1 MKVVH
6 ILNELKFSG
15 AEIMYVDAAEKLKSL
30 GCSLYVINTN
40 QTLGEYAPFFAKS
53 GYKVIHMPYPQ
64 SVVGRFKFYN
74 KLIDFLRKEQID
86 VVHIHASNLKWGAS
100 YCAWRT
106 GIKSV
111 YTFHSTFPIRWF
123 SLPYQIFLRW
133 SSKNIFGC
141 RFQSISDDVYRNEL
155 KTFHNHTTLVYNWYG
170 KNRFRPASKGEKEV
184 IRKTLGISQ
193 NALVIISV
201 GGCSG
206 IKRHQEIIKALPL
219 ILKSFPETIYLHL
232 GDGYALNDEKKLA
245 EELGVVSHIRFEGNQ
260 TDVRRYLIASDI
272 YVMTSKFEGIS
283 LTTIEAL
290 GCEIPAVLYD
300 VPGLR
305 TFSKCSIL
313 IPESHEILAKTVVSL
328 FQNNEQKSELQKK
341 GKHFV
346 DSKFDLDKNVVKIF
360 ELYK

>member
-1 MKVVH
+1 M
-6 ILNELKFSG
+6 
-15 AEIMYVDAAEKLKSL
+15 
-30 GCSLYVINTN
+30 
-40 QTLGEYAPFFAKS
+40 
-53 GYKVIHMPYPQ
+53 
-64 SVVGRFKFYN
+64 
-74 KLIDFLRKEQID
+74 
-86 VVHIHASNLKWGAS
+86 VHIHASNLKWGAS

-111 YTFHSTFPIRWF
+111 YTFHNTFPIRWF

>member
-1 MKVVH
+1 MGKKFYKTMKVVH

-111 YTFHSTFPIRWF
+111 YTFHNTFPIRWF

-133 SSKNIFGC
+133 SSKI
-141 RFQSISDDVYRNEL
+141 
-155 KTFHNHTTLVYNWYG
+155 K
-170 KNRFRPASKGEKEV
+170 
-184 IRKTLGISQ
+184 
-193 NALVIISV
+193 IIS
-201 GGCSG
+201 
-206 IKRHQEIIKALPL
+206 E
-219 ILKSFPETIYLHL
+219 
-232 GDGYALNDEKKLA
+232 
-245 EELGVVSHIRFEGNQ
+245 
-260 TDVRRYLIASDI
+260 
-272 YVMTSKFEGIS
+272 
-283 LTTIEAL
+283 
-290 GCEIPAVLYD
+290 
-300 VPGLR
+300 
-305 TFSKCSIL
+305 
-313 IPESHEILAKTVVSL
+313 
-328 FQNNEQKSELQKK
+328 
-341 GKHFV
+341 
-346 DSKFDLDKNVVKIF
+346 
-360 ELYK
+360 